1 MAKKLTTEQAKTK
14 LREIYGNDY
23 DYSED
28 IYNDFYYKSKE
39 DFIKQQNRDQVV
51 RDFCKDNNI
60 ELIEISYKDEN
71 KLEEILT

>member
-1 MAKKLTTEQAKTK
+1 MVNLVFNGKQH
-14 LREIYGNDY
+14 Y
-23 DYSED
+23 